1 MVNIQ
6 KVYLRISV
14 AISIMSISATL
25 FINYSIAKE
34 YKRVDGKTRLL
45 FGIKELLQ
53 FGYQYYVLIFGLASF
68 ILATI
73 SKKDNTKGNKRRA
86 AILLS
91 LLAIS
96 IIFLR
101 IWRLF
106 VQSNSIQLK
115 LFEVNG
121 IPALSH
127 LQIIRFKLAFDNKN
141 VQGYIGKGAYQ

>member
-106 VQSNSIQLK
+106 V
-115 LFEVNG
+115 
-121 IPALSH
+121 
-127 LQIIRFKLAFDNKN
+127 
-141 VQGYIGKGAYQ
+141 